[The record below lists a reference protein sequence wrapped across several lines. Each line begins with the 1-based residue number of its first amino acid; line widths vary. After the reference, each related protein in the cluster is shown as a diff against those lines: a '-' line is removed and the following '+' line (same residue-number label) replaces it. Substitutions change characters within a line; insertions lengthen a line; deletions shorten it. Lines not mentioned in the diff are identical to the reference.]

1 MSDGLPQHD
10 GSTTQAAAAQ
20 AQSREPGADA
30 APVAAAPVART
41 GPDGLGVRFL
51 VGASVTRAV
60 AKPFVRMS
68 GDPLYRPLHV
78 LTSDPAAS
86 RLEGSV
92 ALLNIPYEKL
102 EPGPEGRFFK
112 VDAYDHVEKTAYR
125 KADLDQANVL
135 LRSGYDPSPSEPRF
149 HQQMVYAVCSSV
161 YATFRSA
168 LGRHV
173 AWGFARSDDPTRLLL
188 RPFAFKGANACYDKV
203 QGALCFGYDI
213 APEQPSAIRNLPGG
227 YVFSCLSHDVV
238 AHELT
243 HALLDGLRSH
253 FSVPT
258 GPDVAAFHEGFADLV
273 AIFQRLSYKKL
284 VTTALRKSGGKPG
297 QAPLLTDLA
306 LQLGWA
312 HGKRAALRSAI
323 ADGEPALYDADG
335 EPHELG
341 GVLVGAV
348 FEAYLTIFARK
359 CAPYL
364 RLAGHG
370 GDISADVELPRDL
383 VDMLAHVASSLAGHF
398 LALIV
403 RAVDY
408 CPPVDIRLGE
418 YLRALITADH
428 DLVPDDPWAYREALI
443 DAFFRRN
450 IYPRHV
456 PTLAEDAL
464 LWRPTRRGMAPVTEL
479 DFAHLRFDGDPAC
492 AAGSTELLRQA
503 RVLGEYASRPEH
515 MQEFGLVTQ
524 AAARDLGASADL
536 PEVQSIRTARRI
548 GPDGQIVFDL
558 VAEII
563 QRVMMQATADTPGYE
578 LIGGATVILGPEGE
592 VRYVISKNAVACDRV
607 LRRRQYME
615 SKQGRQFW
623 REDKRRYVMRGPLFS
638 MLHSPEAET

>member
-20 AQSREPGADA
+20 AQSREPGAA
-30 APVAAAPVART
+30 TPAPEKT
-41 GPDGLGVRFL
+41 GPDGFGVRFL
-51 VGASVTRAV
+51 IGASVTRAV
-60 AKPFVRMS
+60 AKPFARMG

-78 LTSDPAAS
+78 LTSDPTAS

-112 VDAYDHVEKTAYR
+112 VDTYDYVEKTAYR

-168 LGRHV
+168 LGRHI
-173 AWGFARSDDPTRLLL
+173 AWGFTRPDDQTRLLL
-188 RPFAFKGANACYDKV
+188 RPFAFRGANACYDKQ

-213 APEQPSAIRNLPGG
+213 ATEHPSAIRNLPGG

-243 HALLDGLRSH
+243 HALLDGMRSH
-253 FSVPT
+253 FSLPT

-284 VTTALRKSGGKPG
+284 VTTALRKSGGNLG

-306 LQLGWA
+306 QQLGWA
-312 HGKRAALRSAI
+312 HGKQSALRSAM
-323 ADGEPALYDADG
+323 AEGEPALYDAND

-341 GVLVGAV
+341 GVLVSAV
-348 FEAYLTIFARK
+348 FEAYLTVFARK
-359 CAPYL
+359 AAPFL
-364 RLAGHG
+364 RLASNGSG
-370 GDISADVELPRDL
+370 ISAPGELPHDL
-383 VDMLAHVASSLAGHF
+383 VDMLAHTASSLASHF

-464 LWRPTRRGMAPVTEL
+464 LWRPTRRGMGPVTEL

-492 AAGSTELLRQA
+492 AAGSAELVRQA
-503 RVLGEYASRPEH
+503 RVLGEYATRPEH

-524 AAARDLGASADL
+524 AAARELGASAEL

-558 VAEII
+558 VAEIT
-563 QRVMMQATADTPGYE
+563 QRVMMQPTADTAGYE
-578 LIGGATVILGPEGE
+578 LVGGATVILGPEGE
-592 VRYVISKNAVACDRV
+592 VRYVISKSAVACDRV
-607 LRRRQYME
+607 LRRRQFME
-615 SKQGRQFW
+615 STQGRQFW
-623 REDKRRYVMRGPLFS
+623 REEQRQYVLRGQLFS
-638 MLHSPEAET
+638 MLHGPGAEA

>member
-1 MSDGLPQHD
+1 MSDGQPQHD

-20 AQSREPGADA
+20 AQSREPGAEAPSDKPA
-30 APVAAAPVART
+30 AKA

-51 VGASVTRAV
+51 IGASVTRPV
-60 AKPFVRMS
+60 AKPFARKG

-92 ALLNIPYEKL
+92 ALINIPYEKL
-102 EPGPEGRFFK
+102 APGPEGRFFK
-112 VDAYDHVEKTAYR
+112 VDTYDYVEKTGYR
-125 KADLDQANVL
+125 KADLDEPNAL

-173 AWGFARSDDPTRLLL
+173 AWGFTRPDDQARLVL
-188 RPFAFKGANACYDKV
+188 RPFAFKGANACYDKAL
-203 QGALCFGYDI
+203 GALCFGYDI
-213 APEQPSAIRNLPGG
+213 APDHPSAIRNLPGG

-243 HALLDGLRSH
+243 HALLDGMRSH
-253 FSVPT
+253 FSMPT

-273 AIFQRLSYKKL
+273 AIFQRLSYKEL
-284 VTTALRKSGGKPG
+284 VTTALRKSGGRLG

-306 LQLGWA
+306 QQLGWA
-312 HGKRAALRSAI
+312 HGKQAALRSAMSE
-323 ADGEPALYDADG
+323 GEPAVYDADD
-335 EPHELG
+335 EPHALG
-341 GVLVGAV
+341 GVLVSAV
-348 FEAYLTIFARK
+348 FEAYLTVFARK
-359 CAPYL
+359 SAPLL
-364 RLAGHG
+364 RLASNGSG
-370 GDISADVELPRDL
+370 ISAPGELPRDL
-383 VDMLAHVASSLAGHF
+383 VDLLAHTASSLAGHF

-464 LWRPTRRGMAPVTEL
+464 LWRPTRRAMAPVTEL

-492 AAGSTELLRQA
+492 AAGSAELIRQA
-503 RVLGEYASRPEH
+503 RVLGEYATRPEH

-524 AAARDLGASADL
+524 AAARDLGAAAEL
-536 PEVQSIRTARRI
+536 PQVQSVRTARRI

-563 QRVMMQATADTPGYE
+563 QRVIMHATADTAGYE
-578 LIGGATVILGPEGE
+578 LVGGATVILGPEGE

-607 LRRRQYME
+607 LRRRQFMD
-615 SKQGRQFW
+615 SPQGRQFW
-623 REDKRRYVMRGPLFS
+623 RTEGRHYVMRGPLFS
-638 MLHSPEAET
+638 MLHGPAA

>member
-1 MSDGLPQHD
+1 MSDGQPQHD

-20 AQSREPGADA
+20 AQSREPGADSA
-30 APVAAAPVART
+30 PAPVSAPKPSA
-41 GPDGLGVRFL
+41 DGLGLRFL
-51 VGASVTRAV
+51 IGRSVTRAV
-60 AKPFVRMS
+60 AKPFARAL

-102 EPGPEGRFFK
+102 TPGPEGRFFK
-112 VDAYDHVEKTAYR
+112 VDNHDYVENTGYR
-125 KADLDQANVL
+125 KADLDQPNVL

-161 YATFRSA
+161 YATFRGA

-173 AWGFARSDDPTRLLL
+173 AWGFTRADDPARLLL
-188 RPFAFKGANACYDKV
+188 RPFAFRGANACYDREL
-203 QGALCFGYDI
+203 GALCFGYDV
-213 APEQPSAIRNLPGG
+213 APDNPSAIRTLPGG

-243 HALLDGLRSH
+243 HALLDGMRSH

-273 AIFQRLSYKKL
+273 AIFQRLSYKEL
-284 VTTALRKSGGKPG
+284 VTTALRKAGGKLG
-297 QAPLLTDLA
+297 QAPLLTNLA
-306 LQLGWA
+306 QQLGWA
-312 HGKRAALRSAI
+312 HGKQSALRSAM
-323 ADGEPALYDADG
+323 ADGEPAVYNADD
-335 EPHELG
+335 EPHQLG
-341 GVLVGAV
+341 GVLVAAV
-348 FEAYLTIFARK
+348 FEAYLAVYARK
-359 CAPYL
+359 AAPFL
-364 RLAGHG
+364 RLASNGSG
-370 GDISADVELPRDL
+370 ISAPGELPRDL
-383 VDMLAHVASSLAGHF
+383 VDMLANTASSLAGHF
-398 LALIV
+398 LALII

-408 CPPVDIRLGE
+408 CPPVDIRFGE

-464 LWRPTRRGMAPVTEL
+464 LWRSTRRAMAPVTEL

-492 AAGSTELLRQA
+492 AAGAEELIRQA
-503 RVLGEYASRPEH
+503 RVLGEYATRPEH

-524 AAARDLGASADL
+524 AAARDLGASAEL

-558 VAEII
+558 VAEIT
-563 QRVMMQATADTPGYE
+563 QRVMMQPTAETAGYE
-578 LIGGATVILGPEGE
+578 LVGGATVILGPEGE
-592 VRYVISKNAVACDRV
+592 VRYVISKNAVACERV
-607 LRRRQYME
+607 LRRRQFMD
-615 SKQGRQFW
+615 SPQGRQFW
-623 REDKRRYVMRGPLFS
+623 RNDGRNYAMRGALFS
-638 MLHSPEAET
+638 MLHGPQAET